1 MSDTFET
8 DMGDESLL
16 LSRRMLMAGGAML
29 GAAMAMPEMAAAA
42 PIAREEGIPTDAAA
56 RIAITRR
63 MRMRADAG
71 PVFWWFRGRNYAQQ
85 GANLIPMCD
94 MIFGALMDVRPT
106 ADGGLVIS
114 QYELAFRTALD
125 SGVRAEKLL
134 NPITGT
140 MVDVPFAPVGPTKVV
155 YNADNVLQLPP
166 TIGGSKFS
174 VEHVPELFFRIGD
187 TVCFQTHSRARAE
200 TAGQNDR
207 VLNDMSMICSP
218 AAEALDPKRAF
229 VSATA
234 YGTDVTDYARWWKMP
249 AGLGTQTLRS
259 AGMKVARYADMP
271 EDWRA
276 MVAKADP
283 AMAADPMG
291 VLTRAATTYRN

>member
-1 MSDTFET
+1 DRILPLVREKVAGFTRAEIIARLEGTGIPFSPVSKPEELFDDPQLAAGGLET
-8 DMGDESLL
+8 VFLDDGRETRLPTVPLEMAGRRTGAENHLPQPGRDAREVLGALGYGNEKIEQLIGAGAVGALLL

-29 GAAMAMPEMAAAA
+29 GATMALPGTAGAAS
-42 PIAREEGIPTDAAA
+42 IAREEGIPTDQAA

-63 MRMRADAG
+63 MRMRTDAG

-140 MVDVPFAPVGPTKVV
+140 MVDVPFAPVGPTQVV
-155 YNADNVLQLPP
+155 YNADNVLHLPP

-174 VEHVPELFFRIGD
+174 VEHVPDLFFRIGD
-187 TVCFQTHSRARAE
+187 
-200 TAGQNDR
+200 
-207 VLNDMSMICSP
+207 P
-218 AAEALDPKRAF
+218 
-229 VSATA
+229 
-234 YGTDVTDYARWWKMP
+234 
-249 AGLGTQTLRS
+249 
-259 AGMKVARYADMP
+259 
-271 EDWRA
+271 
-276 MVAKADP
+276 
-283 AMAADPMG
+283 
-291 VLTRAATTYRN
+291 